1 MELALDHPKIA
12 RWLDRYPPDPTTSAD
27 YREDSGTWLVKAWSG
42 EAGQVARGRRRGL
55 DRTRHRGVDGPAGR
69 LEDGARAR
77 GRVRRED
84 APQAV
89 RVARVL
95 PRLPA
100 RAGRSAAAALDA
112 EPRPARA
119 SRLHGLA
126 RVLRPRRDLPQRP
139 ARLPGARVSAG
150 PWALGRLR
158 PALGSASV
166 GLADVGARRCRGLPP
181 RVPGRAQPRGAS
193 RCHRRRPRGCRRRR
207 PDSRRRGAVR
217 EHAAARHA
225 RAVRP
230 EGRGGTSTRAHPDE
244 RSLRGGDRARGH
256 LRPGLLSR
264 LRARRSRSSAGAGSG
279 TPYPPRTRPRSR
291 STCSRC
297 SRSC

>member
-1 MELALDHPKIA
+1 MA
-12 RWLDRYPPDPTTSAD
+12 REGVVGRGGPNRP
-27 YREDSGTWLVKAWSG
+27 
-42 EAGQVARGRRRGL
+42 GRRRGL

-69 LEDGARAR
+69 LEDGARGR

-112 EPRPARA
+112 EPRSARA

-158 PALGSASV
+158 PALGSAPV

-181 RVPGRAQPRGAS
+181 RVQGRAQPRGAS
-193 RCHRRRPRGCRRRR
+193 RCHRRRPCGCRRRR

-217 EHAAARHA
+217 EHAPARHA

-244 RSLRGGDRARGH
+244 RALRGRDRARGH

-264 LRARRSRSSAGAGSG
+264 LRTGGRRVRLEREVGLLARRAHDLDRVRPARGARAPADR
-279 TPYPPRTRPRSR
+279 TALRRPPARGPARVRVDRLSVHGLHA
-291 STCSRC
+291 RC
-297 SRSC
+297 EYE